1 MTGADL
7 RRASVPEGEVEAG
20 VGRVVVS
27 ANAGCSFPGLLRSVW
42 VLLC

>member
-1 MTGADL
+1 MTGAAL

-27 ANAGCSFPGLLRSVW
+27 ANAGCSSPGLLRSV
-42 VLLC
+42 